1 MADHPKA
8 PPPARRRL
16 PAPDP
21 DPIPAPESEESPRR
35 RRAVFGAA
43 AEAEAQATRRQS
55 GQDIREPAPPRR
67 SRLPAPAGP
76 APARRPGAEVRLGTC
91 RCGSSA
97 YEACEAGC
105 GRPTCAGHLLSRSS
119 RLARPGPY
127 RSEREHTAYLQG
139 YRASATPMCA
149 WCRETAAEA
158 TVAAL
163 PPVAPLPAD
172 AVQRLTLLVRHP
184 HDYPNDAWAET
195 LRRHGG
201 AAGVARLLAPRVL
214 ANRPSVSF
222 EGRRGEVL
230 AGVSVGSF
238 NARGTLQVVD
248 RAGSVW
254 AVQPLVSGLVRKRRA
269 WSWEPA
275 PEEGVARLLPRLL
288 EIASP

>member
-1 MADHPKA
+1 MAAERKA
-8 PPPARRRL
+8 SPPARRPL
-16 PAPDP
+16 PAPISSPPAVPEP
-21 DPIPAPESEESPRR
+21 DGETLRR
-35 RRAVFGAA
+35 RVVFGLA
-43 AEAEAQATRRQS
+43 AEAEAQATRRRD
-55 GQDIREPAPPRR
+55 GKDLREPPRR
-67 SRLPAPAGP
+67 GPSRLPVPAGP

-97 YEACEAGC
+97 YEACQAGC
-105 GRPTCAGHLLSRSS
+105 DRPTCAAHLLSRSS

-139 YRASATPMCA
+139 YRSSVAPMCA
-149 WCRETAAEA
+149 WCRESAAEA
-158 TVAAL
+158 AVAAL

-172 AVQRLTLLVRHP
+172 TVQRLTLLVRRP

-201 AAGVARLLAPRVL
+201 PAGVARLLAPRLL
-214 ANRPSVSF
+214 ARRPSVSF

-230 AGVSVGSF
+230 AGVSVGAFS
-238 NARGTLQVVD
+238 ASGTLQVVD
-248 RAGSVW
+248 RSGSVW
-254 AVQPLVSGLVRKRRA
+254 AVQPLVTGLVRKRRA

-288 EIASP
+288 ELASP